1 MKTEDLI
8 ARLATDPV
16 RPGAGPGALLALAIA
31 GALLAVAAAFFGL
44 IGPRPDFGVALQ
56 TWRFDYK
63 FLVTLALA
71 TSGAAVLFPLLYPES
86 RADLRLLLIAP
97 GLMGLSV
104 LIELATLPASAWAM
118 SAIGKNMLLCLT
130 IVPALGT
137 VPLLLMLLVI
147 RAGASTR
154 PGWAGFAAG
163 IVSGGLA
170 ATFYAANCTDDSPL
184 FVATWYPIAILALGV
199 AGAAAGKLVARW

>member
-8 ARLATDPV
+8 ARLAADPV
-16 RPGAGPGALLALAIA
+16 PRGAEPRTLFTLAAIGAL
-31 GALLAVAAAFFGL
+31 GVVAALFFGL
-44 IGPRPDFGVALQ
+44 IGPRADFLQALQ

-71 TSGAAVLFPLLYPES
+71 ASASAVLVPLLYPES
-86 RADLRLLLIAP
+86 RANLGLLLVAP
-97 GLMGLSV
+97 SLLALSV
-104 LIELATLPASAWAM
+104 VIELATQPASAWAM
-118 SAIGKNMLLCLT
+118 SAVGKNMVKCLT
-130 IVPALGT
+130 IVPALGI

-147 RAGASTR
+147 RSGASPR

-163 IVSGGLA
+163 LVSGGLA

-184 FVATWYPIAILALGV
+184 FVATWYPVAVLMLGGL
-199 AGAAAGKLVARW
+199 GAAAGKVIGRW

>member
-16 RPGAGPGALLALAIA
+16 PHGAGPRTLFALAAMGAL
-31 GALLAVAAAFFGL
+31 GVVAALFFGL
-44 IGPRPDFGVALQ
+44 IGPRADFLQALQ

-71 TSGAAVLFPLLYPES
+71 ASASAVLVPLLYPES
-86 RADLRLLLIAP
+86 RANLRLLLIAP
-97 GLMGLSV
+97 GLLALAV
-104 LIELATLPASAWAM
+104 VIELVTQPASVWAM
-118 SAIGKNMLLCLT
+118 SAVGKNMVKCLT
-130 IVPALGT
+130 IVPALGI

-147 RAGASTR
+147 RSGASPR

-163 IVSGGLA
+163 LVSGGLA

-184 FVATWYPIAILALGV
+184 FVATWYPVAVLVLGGV
-199 AGAAAGKLVARW
+199 GAAAGKVIGRW

>member
-16 RPGAGPGALLALAIA
+16 PHGAAPRTLLALALV
-31 GALLAVAAAFFGL
+31 GALLVVAAAFFGL
-44 IGPRPDFGVALQ
+44 IGPRPDFAAALQ

-63 FLVTLALA
+63 FLVTFSLA
-71 TSGAAVLFPLLYPES
+71 TSATAVLLPLLYPES

-97 GLMGLSV
+97 GLLGLSV
-104 LIELATLPASAWAM
+104 LVELATQPASAWAM

-130 IVPALGT
+130 IVPALGI
-137 VPLLLMLLVI
+137 VPLVLMLWVI

-163 IVSGGLA
+163 MVSGGLA

-184 FVATWYPIAILALGV
+184 FVATWYPVAILALGV
-199 AGAAAGKLVARW
+199 VGAAAGKVVARW